1 MNIMPNKITLNSLTP
16 DIYQRAHK
24 EGMTLSMYLETQ
36 DPTPE
41 GGKLDSFQR
50 LMKEA
55 GILTKNIPSQNLFSS
70 TVEAFYRTEENKVL
84 FPEYVARTL
93 VQSMTE
99 YPMYQHL
106 VAVRTGIDG
115 GVYEASYL
123 DFNDPKNKKAV
134 EMRRV
139 TEASDL
145 PKATLR
151 LGTSAIKLYK
161 YGRAVGIS
169 YEALRRMSIE
179 LFKRH
184 ISKIGTEAANN
195 KVAEILT
202 VIKDGDGNDNT
213 AEIVKQTALGAT
225 TGDKLSKETLVR
237 FLLKFFTAGGCD
249 TVVANED
256 GLLQIL
262 DVLYPSGNN
271 AGLADQAITKG
282 LDVSVKMPQNLVT
295 NFTLLYNPNIDKVNS
310 KEAIY
315 GINKDTCIEEVYELN
330 STIQE
335 ADINVINQT
344 KAMTISENS
353 GFRKMFKDSA
363 RILTLD

>member
-1 MNIMPNKITLNSLTP
+1 MDKFTLSTLTREV
-16 DIYQRAHK
+16 YQQAHK
-24 EGMTLSMYLETQ
+24 QGMTLSMMLELA
-36 DPTPE
+36 DPTAE
-41 GGKLDSFQR
+41 GERLDAFQR

-55 GILTKNIPSQNLFSS
+55 GILTKSLPGKNLSAS
-70 TVEAFYRTEENKVL
+70 TVEAFNRTNENKIL

-106 VAVRTGIDG
+106 VATRTGIEG

-123 DFNDPKNKKAV
+123 DFDDVKNKKAL

-145 PKATLR
+145 PKATLK

-169 YEALRRMSIE
+169 YEAFRRMNLE
-179 LFKRH
+179 LFQRH
-184 ISKIGTEAANN
+184 IAKIGTEAANN
-195 KVAEILT
+195 KIAEILS
-202 VIKDGDGNDNT
+202 VIKDGDGNSNAADVI
-213 AEIVKQTALGAT
+213 AQTTLGAT
-225 TGDKLSKETLVR
+225 TGAKLSKETLIR
-237 FLLKFFTAGGCD
+237 FLLKFYTAGGCN

-262 DVLYPSGNN
+262 EVLYPSGNT
-271 AGLADQAITKG
+271 AGLADQALTQG
-282 LDVSVKMPQNLVT
+282 LNLSVAMPQNLVT
-295 NFTLLYNPNIDKVNS
+295 NFTLLYNPNIAKEGG

-315 GINKDTCIEEVYELN
+315 GINKDTTIEEVYELN

-335 ADINVINQT
+335 ADLNVINQT
-344 KAMTISENS
+344 KAMTVSENS
-353 GFRKMFKDSA
+353 GFRKIFKDSA
-363 RILTLD
+363 RLLKLD